1 MLAKSALALAALLLA
16 LPGAAL
22 ADSFLAPQLKAGPPT
37 SIGSYGRQN
46 PRCAEWTN
54 GCVIC
59 VSADGRARCST
70 PGIACTPAGLTCK
83 RPVGP

>member
-1 MLAKSALALAALLLA
+1 MILRALLLS
-16 LPGAAL
+16 LVFWPGLVL
-22 ADSFLAPQLKAGPPT
+22 ADAFQTPPLKT
-37 SIGSYGRQN
+37 GSAVSVQGYGRQN

-59 VSADGRARCST
+59 VGPGGHAQCST

-83 RPVGP
+83 RHVLP